1 MHDLTDFLTSIDI
14 LEINEDNPFNE
25 GQLGK
30 KVTVYEKS
38 IPDFSNADIV
48 IVGVNDMRGAGYF
61 NDNIQSAN
69 AVRKELYQLY
79 HWHPSISIVDIGNIK
94 YGALLSDT
102 YAALKT
108 VLAELLRWQKT
119 VVILG
124 GSHDLTLAQ
133 YEAYKELNQIIEA
146 TCIDSF
152 IDLRADSVLKNENFL
167 LEMLTSEPNMV
178 KHYNHI
184 GFQSYFI
191 HPRLLET
198 MDKLRFD
205 CYRLGVVKEDIEEM
219 EPVIRNSHLISIDI
233 ASIKNSDAPA
243 NIHSPNGFTGEEIC
257 TLSQYAGQSSHVTT
271 LGIYGYDAQVDKNQ
285 LTAKQISQ
293 MIWYFIDGKNK
304 GHQEADLNETSSF
317 NEFHT
322 CFSET
327 ETLFLQSKRS
337 GRWWMQLP
345 DNTFIACSQKDYLKA
360 SNNQMPE
367 RWLRALERLS

>member
-1 MHDLTDFLTSIDI
+1 MHDLADFLNPIDL

-30 KVTVYEKS
+30 KVVVHEKS

-48 IVGVNDMRGAGYF
+48 LIGVNDMRGAGRF
-61 NDNIQSAN
+61 NENVNSAN

-79 HWHPSISIVDIGNIK
+79 QWHPSISIVDLGNIK
-94 YGALLSDT
+94 SGALLKDT

-108 VLAELLRWQKT
+108 VLVELLRLQKT
-119 VVILG
+119 IIILG

-133 YEAYKELNQIIEA
+133 YDAYKELNQIIET
-146 TCIDSF
+146 TCIDSL
-152 IDLRADSVLKNENFL
+152 IDLQADSVLKNENFL

-205 CYRLGVVKEDIEEM
+205 CFRLGIVKEDIEEM
-219 EPVIRNSHLISIDI
+219 EPVIRNTHLLSIDI
-233 ASIKNSDAPA
+233 SSIKNTDAPA
-243 NIHSPNGFTGEEIC
+243 NTYSPNGFTGEEIC
-257 TLSQYAGQSSHVTT
+257 TLSQYAGQSTHISTV
-271 LGIYGYDAQVDKNQ
+271 GIYGYDAQMDKNQ

-304 GHQEADLNETSSF
+304 GNQEPQLNDTASF
-317 NEFHT
+317 NEYHT

-345 DNTFIACSQKDYLKA
+345 DKKFIACSHKDYIKA

-367 RWLRALERLS
+367 RWLRSLERLT